1 MAGMKVKGKTIVH
14 TRGDTAILRLN
25 LDIDGEP
32 FALREGDV
40 AVFSVKKNL
49 KDTDY
54 LLQKTAADGKFVFQH
69 EDTQGLPFG
78 SYWYDIQVQLEGGQV
93 ITAVG
98 PAQYRLVPDV
108 TGR

>member
-1 MAGMKVKGKTIVH
+1 MNGMSVKGKNITH
-14 TRGDTAILRLN
+14 MRGDTAILN
-25 LDIDGEP
+25 LDLKVDNEP
-32 FALREGDV
+32 FALGEGDI

-54 LLQKTAADGKFVFQH
+54 LLQKTAVDGKFVFQH